1 MGFVTDYSGFT
12 LTFHLVL
19 LTLYLGFTHMLHWY
33 YSRFSLTFTHR
44 LLQVL
49 SLFTSSL
56 LTVFCRF
63 LLTLHSGFFSHCTN
77 VLLTLYS
84 RFALSS
90 LRVYSH
96 CTTLLSGY
104 THPSV
109 QDLSHLNPCL
119 PMLNC
124 KSPHSLLPVYTHF
137 TTCSHTLH
145 RVCSYISLGFT
156 HTLVWVYS
164 HLALG
169 LCTLYQALLILF

>member
-33 YSRFSLTFTHR
+33 YSHLSLAFTHR

-119 PMLNC
+119 PILNSKC
-124 KSPHSLLPVYTHF
+124 PHSLLLVYKHF

-145 RVCSYISLGFT
+145 RVYSYVSLGFT
-156 HTLVWVYS
+156 HTFV
-164 HLALG
+164 
-169 LCTLYQALLILF
+169 

>member
-12 LTFHLVL
+12 LTFLLVL

-33 YSRFSLTFTHR
+33 YSHFSLAFTHR
-44 LLQVL
+44 LLQVH

-56 LTVFCRF
+56 LTVYSGF
-63 LLTLHSGFFSHCTN
+63 LLTLYSGFFSDCTN

-84 RFALSS
+84 RFTLFTQG
-90 LRVYSH
+90 LLTLY
-96 CTTLLSGY
+96 TTLLSMY

-137 TTCSHTLH
+137 TTFTHTRH
-145 RVCSYISLGFT
+145 RVYSYLSLGFT
-156 HTLVWVYS
+156 HTLV
-164 HLALG
+164 
-169 LCTLYQALLILF
+169 

>member
-12 LTFHLVL
+12 LTFLLVL
-19 LTLYLGFTHMLHWY
+19 HTLYLGFTHMLHWY
-33 YSRFSLTFTHR
+33 YSHFSLAFTHC
-44 LLQVL
+44 LLQVY

-56 LTVFCRF
+56 LTVFSRF

-84 RFALSS
+84 RFDLPL

-96 CTTLLSGY
+96 CTTLLSMY

-119 PMLNC
+119 PMLNR
-124 KSPHSLLPVYTHF
+124 KSPHTLLPVYTHF
-137 TTCSHTLH
+137 TTFTHPRH
-145 RVCSYISLGFT
+145 RVYSYLSLGFT
-156 HTLVWVYS
+156 HTLV
-164 HLALG
+164 
-169 LCTLYQALLILF
+169 